1 MPFGLS
7 KATVLGAAGSGGGG
21 EGGTYEWIA
30 GYTVDTAGS
39 INSVSLDTS
48 GATDYQ
54 EWFIKWSFLGTN
66 PTDVNVRLNGDNGS
80 NYYSNEWWTYNSNA
94 GANGNS
100 SHDQLRMVW
109 TGGTSAGYASPVSG
123 IISISGG
130 NTVRKQSIET
140 LTYRSY
146 ETYSTYGTYDFGTTL
161 RAVSAS
167 TISSVTLFAQTGTN
181 YFSIGDNIQLFGV
194 KKTSS

>member
-7 KATVLGAAGSGGGG
+7 KATVLGAAGSGVGG

-39 INSVSLDTS
+39 INSVSRDTS

-181 YFSIGDNIQLFGV
+181 YFSIGDTIQLFGV